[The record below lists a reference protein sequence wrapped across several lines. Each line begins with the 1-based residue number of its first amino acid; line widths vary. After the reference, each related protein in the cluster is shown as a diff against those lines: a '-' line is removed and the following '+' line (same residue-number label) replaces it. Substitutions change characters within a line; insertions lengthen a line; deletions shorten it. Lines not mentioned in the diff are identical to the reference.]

1 MVSLTGTATCQF
13 SAVSNSEVRISAS
26 IKRSHVPGTKKLV
39 IVESP
44 AKAKTI
50 AQDLGDGYDLYGTT
64 FGVSDAKL
72 AFTIVGIVLP
82 SLAVLLLLLMI
93 LVSR

>member
-1 MVSLTGTATCQF
+1 MERRRIRN
-13 SAVSNSEVRISAS
+13 SAL

-50 AQDLGDGYDLYGTT
+50 GQYLGDDYE
-64 FGVSDAKL
+64 VQAS
-72 AFTIVGIVLP
+72 VGQIGRAHV
-82 SLAVLLLLLMI
+82 
-93 LVSR
+93 